1 MESSWRGPQEDL
13 SSLFSLN
20 VKGFTEALGFPK

>member
-13 SSLFSLN
+13 YNLFSVD
-20 VKGFTEALGFPK
+20 VKGFTEAFGFPK